1 MQTPQQ
7 QVIQK
12 CNEVFAKAK
21 ELYGVDLSVVRVG
34 FNLKGRVAGWAA
46 MKGRIGG
53 PVAYSVRFNYDML
66 ARGCEDTLKDMLE
79 DTVPHELAHIVC
91 FMKPALGK
99 NHDEGWKRVCEA
111 LGGTRARTHK
121 LEVVF
126 GKGTT
131 YEYTTDAGHK
141 VRLNERRHTYIQGG
155 GVLTYRKNMG
165 RVMKGCAYSIVGHQG
180 RTLQAPIVKQAE
192 TVLPADAFK
201 VNRIT
206 LVGTGSELLQKLFPP
221 TAPVVLRTPTKIV
234 PTAPVAGESKAAV
247 SRRLML
253 SGFKGGKSYESIIA
267 EMMAA
272 NGYDRQLARGTFKA
286 NAPKVGIPTSFYL

>member
-12 CNEVFAKAK
+12 CNEVVAKAK
-21 ELYGVDLSVVRVG
+21 ELYGVDLSVVRIG

-53 PVAYSVRFNYDML
+53 PVSYSVRFNYDML
-66 ARGCEDTLKDMLE
+66 ARGCEDTLRDMLE

-91 FMKPALGK
+91 FMKPSLGK

-131 YEYTTDAGHK
+131 YEYTTDAGNK
-141 VRLNERRHTYIQGG
+141 VRVNERRHAYIQGG
-155 GVLTYRKNMG
+155 GVLTYKKG
-165 RVMKGCAYSIVGHQG
+165 LGKVMRGCAYSIVGHQG
-180 RTLQAPIVKQAE
+180 RTLQAPIVKQADHNP
-192 TVLPADAFK
+192 VAP
-201 VNRIT
+201 VQRIT
-206 LVGTGSELLQKLFPP
+206 ITGTGSELLTKLFPP
-221 TAPVVLRTPTKIV
+221 TAPVVLKV
-234 PTAPVAGESKAAV
+234 PPKAAPVTTMGGESKAAI
-247 SRRLML
+247 SRRIML
-253 SGFKGGKSYESIIA
+253 SGFRGGQSYESIIA
-267 EMMAA
+267 AMIAA

-286 NAPKVGIPTSFYL
+286 NREKCGIPESFCK